1 MNSEIIES
9 FFIANGELITVKEAD
24 KFSAGTSRTIYEVI
38 RVVSEVPVFL
48 ERHIERLESSAKLVG
63 SSIEAIKLQLEAA
76 IHELIK
82 ANKSPEKNIK
92 IIVYNLENDT
102 PDYLAYFIKSSYP
115 SAEEYRKGVKAIL
128 IKEERSNPN
137 AKVINSSYKERVAAA
152 MESAGAYE
160 ALLVNSRDEIT
171 EGSRSNIFFVRD
183 GEILTA
189 PKGNVLIGITRVCVV
204 ELCETLG
211 IKVLET
217 PVGIS
222 MLKELDGVF
231 MTGTS
236 PKILP
241 IHSIGELQFASAE
254 NPVIQEVM
262 KGYNDLLDKYV
273 RSKTN
278 GQA

>member
-9 FFIANGELITVKEAD
+9 FFVANGKVITVEEAD
-24 KFSAGTSRTIYEVI
+24 KFSAGTSRTIYEVV
-38 RVVSEVPVFL
+38 RVVSGVPVFL
-48 ERHIERLESSAKLVG
+48 ERHIERLEASAKLVG

-76 IHELIK
+76 IQELIK
-82 ANKSPEKNIK
+82 ANKNPQKNVK

-115 SAEEYRKGVKAIL
+115 SAEEYRNGVNTIL

-171 EGSRSNIFFVRD
+171 EGSRSNIFFVRED
-183 GEILTA
+183 EILTA
-189 PKGNVLIGITRVCVV
+189 PKGNVLIGITRVCVM
-204 ELCETLG
+204 ELCEMLG
-211 IKVLET
+211 IRVLET
-217 PVGIS
+217 PVGTS

-241 IHSIGELQFASAE
+241 IRSIGELQFASAE
-254 NPVIQEVM
+254 SPVIKEVM
-262 KGYNDLLDKYV
+262 KGYDDLMNKYV
-273 RSKTN
+273 RSKTI

>member
-9 FFIANGELITVKEAD
+9 FFIANGELIAAKEAG

-63 SSIEAIKLQLEAA
+63 SSIEAIRLQLEAA
-76 IHELIK
+76 IQELIK

-115 SAEEYRKGVKAIL
+115 SAEDYRNGVKAIL

-171 EGSRSNIFFVRD
+171 EGSRSNIFFVKAGD
-183 GEILTA
+183 ILTA
-189 PKGNVLIGITRVCVV
+189 PKGKVLIGITRVCVV
-204 ELCETLG
+204 ELCEKLG

-217 PVGIS
+217 PVGTGI
-222 MLKELDGVF
+222 LQELDGVF

-241 IHSIGELQFASAE
+241 IRSIGELQFASAE

-262 KGYNDLLDKYV
+262 KGYDDMLAEYV
-273 RSKTN
+273 MTRI
-278 GQA
+278 

>member
-1 MNSEIIES
+1 MNSEIIEN
-9 FFIANGELITVKEAD
+9 FFVANGKVITVEEAD
-24 KFSAGTSRTIYEVI
+24 KFSAGTSRTIYEVV
-38 RVVSEVPVFL
+38 RVVSGVPVFL
-48 ERHIERLESSAKLVG
+48 ERHIERLEASAKLVG

-76 IHELIK
+76 IQELIK
-82 ANKSPEKNIK
+82 ANKNPQKNVK

-115 SAEEYRKGVKAIL
+115 SAEEYRNGVNTIL

-171 EGSRSNIFFVRD
+171 EGSRSNIFFVRED
-183 GEILTA
+183 EILTA
-189 PKGNVLIGITRVCVV
+189 PKGNVLIGITRVCVM
-204 ELCETLG
+204 ELCEMLG
-211 IKVLET
+211 IRVLET
-217 PVGIS
+217 PVGTS

-241 IHSIGELQFASAE
+241 IRSIGELQFASAE
-254 NPVIQEVM
+254 SPVIKEVM
-262 KGYNDLLDKYV
+262 KGYDDLMNKYV
-273 RSKTN
+273 RSKTI